1 MTGAEKNLRAGP
13 GLRRPEPQVP
23 ASVPGTKGPGLKGIV
38 QHQLDQSY
46 HSPLIEK
53 LRASGFSLKAGR
65 LTIHLAREFGFCYG
79 VERAV
84 QYAYETRAR
93 FPDRRIF
100 LTNEIIHNPRVNAE
114 LQGMGVK
121 ILSGKDF
128 QNEITQNDVVIMPA
142 FGVPVEA
149 LKEFQKKNC
158 VIVDTT
164 CGSVMSVW
172 RRVESYSR
180 DGFTSVIHGKYDHE
194 ETRAT
199 CSRAAKYLV
208 VKDKEQAKQVC
219 EYISGHGPNTRAPSP
234 FPLPLKGE
242 RIGEGEFG
250 TQSSFLAAFKDA
262 CSEGFDPDHDLGKIG
277 FANQTTMLSRESME
291 ISNMLCEALLAR
303 YGKRELRDRFR
314 YFDTI
319 CSATQDRQDAIR
331 ELGEKKMDLILVIG
345 GYKSSNTGH
354 LAEIAS
360 AFCPAYHVEDASSIL
375 SREKI
380 RHKKI
385 GAPDVLETSDWL
397 PAGEIKVGVTAG
409 ASTPNRLVE
418 EVIQRLI
425 DISL

>member
-1 MTGAEKNLRAGP
+1 MAEEGKTFRA
-13 GLRRPEPQVP
+13 
-23 ASVPGTKGPGLKGIV
+23 SFGLKGIV

-53 LRASGFSLKAGR
+53 LRAAGYALKTGR
-65 LTIHLAREFGFCYG
+65 LEIHLAREFGFCYG

-84 QYAYETRAR
+84 EYAYETRAR

-121 ILSGKDF
+121 ILADDVSRA
-128 QNEITQNDVVIMPA
+128 EITENDVVIMPA

-149 LKEFQKKNC
+149 LREFQKKGC

-172 RRVESYSR
+172 RRVEDYNK
-180 DGFTSVIHGKYDHE
+180 DGFTSVIHGHYAHE

-199 CSRAAKYLV
+199 CSRASQYLV
-208 VKDKEQAKQVC
+208 VRDKEQAEHVC
-219 EYISGHGPNTRAPSP
+219 RYIQGKMKRQA
-234 FPLPLKGE
+234 
-242 RIGEGEFG
+242 
-250 TQSSFLAAFKDA
+250 FLEEFKDA
-262 CSEGFDPDHDLGKIG
+262 CSKGFDPDRDLGKIG
-277 FANQTTMLSRESME
+277 FANQTTMLSRESTE
-291 ISNMLCEALLAR
+291 ISEMLRGALQSR
-303 YGKRELRDRFR
+303 YGAGTIPDRFR
-314 YFDTI
+314 HFDTI

-331 ELGEKKMDLILVIG
+331 VLGEKKPDVILVIG

-360 AFCPAYHVEDASSIL
+360 KFCPTYHVEDATSIL

-385 GAPDVLETSDWL
+385 GSQEVLETADWL
-397 PAGEIKVGVTAG
+397 PGGEIRVGVTAG

-425 DISL
+425 DISA

>member
-1 MTGAEKNLRAGP
+1 MTGTGNNLRTSFGI
-13 GLRRPEPQVP
+13 
-23 ASVPGTKGPGLKGIV
+23 KGIV

-53 LRASGFSLKAGR
+53 VRASGFSMKTGR
-65 LTIHLAREFGFCYG
+65 LEIHLAKEFGFCYG

-84 QYAYETRAR
+84 EYAYETRAH

-121 ILSGKDF
+121 ILTDNTSRS
-128 QNEITQNDVVIMPA
+128 EITEKDVVIMPA

-149 LKEFQKKNC
+149 LKEFQKKRC

-172 RRVESYSR
+172 RRVESYSQ

-199 CSRAAKYLV
+199 CSRAARYLV
-208 VKDKEQAKQVC
+208 VKDREQAAEVC
-219 EYISGHGPNTRAPSP
+219 RYIAGHSDRGA
-234 FPLPLKGE
+234 FLKK
-242 RIGEGEFG
+242 
-250 TQSSFLAAFKDA
+250 FKDA
-262 CSEGFDPDHDLGKIG
+262 CSEGFDPDKDLGKIG
-277 FANQTTMLSRESME
+277 FANQTTMLSRESIE
-291 ISNMLCEALLAR
+291 ISEMLREALRAR
-303 YGKRELRDRFR
+303 YGESELPDRFLH
-314 YFDTI
+314 FDTI

-331 ELGEKKMDLILVIG
+331 ELGEKKMNVILVIG
-345 GYKSSNTGH
+345 GYKSSNTSH

-360 AFCPAYHVEDASSIL
+360 EFCPAYHVEDASSIF
-375 SREKI
+375 SCEKI

-385 GAPDVLETSDWL
+385 GAQEILETSGWL

-409 ASTPNRLVE
+409 ASTPNRVVE

-425 DISL
+425 DISK

>member
-1 MTGAEKNLRAGP
+1 MAEIGKTFRT
-13 GLRRPEPQVP
+13 
-23 ASVPGTKGPGLKGIV
+23 SFGLKGIV

-53 LRASGFSLKAGR
+53 IRAGGFSLKSGR
-65 LTIHLAREFGFCYG
+65 LEIHLAKEFGFCYG

-84 QYAYETRAR
+84 EYAYETRAR

-121 ILSGKDF
+121 ILTGDALRS
-128 QNEITQNDVVIMPA
+128 EITEKDVVIMPA
-142 FGVPVEA
+142 FGVPVAA
-149 LKEFQKKNC
+149 LKEFQKKGC

-194 ETRAT
+194 ETCAT
-199 CSRAAKYLV
+199 CSRASKYLV
-208 VKDKEQAKQVC
+208 VKDKEQSRIVC
-219 EYISGHGPNTRAPSP
+219 DYITRNAQRAT
-234 FPLPLKGE
+234 FE
-242 RIGEGEFG
+242 AEF
-250 TQSSFLAAFKDA
+250 KNA
-262 CSEGFDPDHDLGKIG
+262 CSGGFDPDKDLGKIG
-277 FANQTTMLSRESME
+277 FANQTTMLSRESIE
-291 ISNMLCEALLAR
+291 ISEMLREALRVR
-303 YGKRELRDRFR
+303 YGDAGLLDRFR
-314 YFDTI
+314 HFDTI

-331 ELGEKKMDLILVIG
+331 ELGEKKMDIILVIG

-360 AFCPAYHVEDASSIL
+360 EFCPAYHVEDASSIL

-380 RHKKI
+380 RHQKI
-385 GAPDVLETSDWL
+385 GAQAITETEGWLQKKVPDLL
-397 PAGEIKVGVTAG
+397 KIGITAG

-425 DISL
+425 DISS

>member
-1 MTGAEKNLRAGP
+1 MTGVGKTFRT
-13 GLRRPEPQVP
+13 
-23 ASVPGTKGPGLKGIV
+23 SPGLKGIV
-38 QHQLDQSY
+38 QRQLDQSY

-53 LRASGFSLKAGR
+53 IRGAGFFLRMGCLE
-65 LTIHLAREFGFCYG
+65 IHLAKEFGFCYG

-84 QYAYETRAR
+84 EFAYETRAR

-114 LQGMGVK
+114 LQGMGVR
-121 ILSGKDF
+121 ILTDKASRSD
-128 QNEITQNDVVIMPA
+128 ITEKDVVIMPA
-142 FGVPVEA
+142 FGVPVDA
-149 LKEFQKKNC
+149 LKEFQKKGC

-180 DGFTSVIHGKYDHE
+180 DGFASVIHGKYDHE

-208 VKDKEQAKQVC
+208 VKGREEAAEVC
-219 EYISGHGPNTRAPSP
+219 GYIAGKRAR
-234 FPLPLKGE
+234 K
-242 RIGEGEFG
+242 
-250 TQSSFLAAFKDA
+250 TFLGKFKDA
-262 CSEGFDPDHDLGKIG
+262 CSGGLDPDKDLGKIG
-277 FANQTTMLSRESME
+277 FANQTTMLSRESTG
-291 ISNMLCEALLAR
+291 ISEMLREALRTR
-303 YGKRELRDRFR
+303 YGVGELPARFR
-314 YFDTI
+314 HFDTI

-331 ELGEKKMDLILVIG
+331 ELGEKKMNVILVIG

-360 AFCPAYHVEDASSIL
+360 EFCPVYHVEDAISIL

-380 RHKKI
+380 RHKKT
-385 GAPDVLETSDWL
+385 GTQEALETSGWL
-397 PAGEIKVGVTAG
+397 PSPNNVGRIRPLAEEGKIKVGVTAG
-409 ASTPNRLVE
+409 ASTPNRVVE

-425 DISL
+425 DISGEP

>member
-1 MTGAEKNLRAGP
+1 MAEAERMFRA
-13 GLRRPEPQVP
+13 
-23 ASVPGTKGPGLKGIV
+23 SFGLKGIV

-46 HSPLIEK
+46 HSPLIDK
-53 LRASGFSLKAGR
+53 IRTAGFSLKMGR
-65 LTIHLAREFGFCYG
+65 LEIHLAKEFGFCYG

-84 QYAYETRAR
+84 EYAYETRAR

-121 ILSGKDF
+121 ILTSDASRS
-128 QNEITQNDVVIMPA
+128 EITEKDVVIMPA
-142 FGVPVEA
+142 FGVPVDA
-149 LKEFQKKNC
+149 LKEFQEKRC

-172 RRVESYSR
+172 RRVESYSQ

-208 VKDKEQAKQVC
+208 VKDREQVAEVC
-219 EYISGHGPNTRAPSP
+219 RYIARR
-234 FPLPLKGE
+234 GE
-242 RIGEGEFG
+242 RKL
-250 TQSSFLAAFKDA
+250 FLEKFKDA
-262 CSEGFDPDHDLGKIG
+262 CSEGFDPDKDLGKIG
-277 FANQTTMLSRESME
+277 FANQTTMLSRESIA
-291 ISNMLCEALLAR
+291 ISEMLREALRVR
-303 YGKRELRDRFR
+303 YGNGELPDRFR
-314 YFDTI
+314 HFDTI

-331 ELGEKKMDLILVIG
+331 ELGEKKMDVILVIG

-354 LAEIAS
+354 LAEIA
-360 AFCPAYHVEDASSIL
+360 AEFCPAYHVEDASSLI
-375 SREKI
+375 SPEKI

-385 GAPDVLETSDWL
+385 GAQDILETEGWL
-397 PAGEIKVGVTAG
+397 LKGEIKVGVTAG
-409 ASTPNRLVE
+409 ASTPNRVVE

-425 DISL
+425 DISGASK

>member
-1 MTGAEKNLRAGP
+1 MTETGKTFRT
-13 GLRRPEPQVP
+13 
-23 ASVPGTKGPGLKGIV
+23 SFGLKGIV

-46 HSPLIEK
+46 HSPLIDK
-53 LRASGFSLKAGR
+53 IRAAGFSLKTGS
-65 LTIHLAREFGFCYG
+65 LEIHLAKEFGFCYG

-84 QYAYETRAR
+84 EYAYETRAR

-121 ILSGKDF
+121 ILTGDASRS
-128 QNEITQNDVVIMPA
+128 EITEKDVVIMPA
-142 FGVPVEA
+142 FGVPIEA
-149 LKEFQKKNC
+149 LREFQKKRC

-172 RRVESYSR
+172 RRVESYSQ

-208 VKDKEQAKQVC
+208 VKDKGQAEQVC
-219 EYISGHGPNTRAPSP
+219 QYLEGSGTRD
-234 FPLPLKGE
+234 
-242 RIGEGEFG
+242 
-250 TQSSFLAAFKDA
+250 SFLASFKDA
-262 CSEGFDPDHDLGKIG
+262 CSEGFDPDKDLGKIG
-277 FANQTTMLSRESME
+277 FANQTTMLSRESIE
-291 ISNMLCEALLAR
+291 ISNMLREALRAR
-303 YGKRELRDRFR
+303 YGDAGLPDRFR
-314 YFDTI
+314 HFDTI

-331 ELGEKKMDLILVIG
+331 KLGEKKMNVILVIG

-360 AFCPAYHVEDASSIL
+360 EFCPVYHVEDAFSIL

-380 RHKKI
+380 RHKKA
-385 GAPDVLETSDWL
+385 GAQEALETSGWL
-397 PAGEIKVGVTAG
+397 PSGEIKVGITAG
-409 ASTPNRLVE
+409 ASTPNRVVE

-425 DISL
+425 DISG

>member
-1 MTGAEKNLRAGP
+1 MSETGKNFRT
-13 GLRRPEPQVP
+13 
-23 ASVPGTKGPGLKGIV
+23 SFGLKGIV

-46 HSPLIEK
+46 YSPLIEK
-53 LRASGFSLKAGR
+53 VRAAGFSLKTGR
-65 LTIHLAREFGFCYG
+65 LDLHLAKEFGFCYG

-84 QYAYETRAR
+84 EYAYETRAR

-121 ILSGKDF
+121 ILTDDASRS
-128 QNEITQNDVVIMPA
+128 EITEKDVVIMPA

-149 LKEFQKKNC
+149 LREFQKKRC

-199 CSRAAKYLV
+199 CSRAVKYLV
-208 VKDKEQAKQVC
+208 VKDREQAEQVC
-219 EYISGHGPNTRAPSP
+219 RYIEGKIERGV
-234 FPLPLKGE
+234 FLKK
-242 RIGEGEFG
+242 
-250 TQSSFLAAFKDA
+250 FKDA
-262 CSEGFDPDHDLGKIG
+262 CSESFDPEKDLGKIG
-277 FANQTTMLSRESME
+277 FANQTTMLSRESTE
-291 ISNMLCEALLAR
+291 ISDMLRKALRAH
-303 YGKRELRDRFR
+303 YGEGELPDRFR
-314 YFDTI
+314 HFDTI

-331 ELGEKKMDLILVIG
+331 ELGEKKMDVILVIG

-360 AFCPAYHVEDASSIL
+360 EFCPAYHVEDAASIL

-385 GAPDVLETSDWL
+385 GSQEALETSGWL
-397 PAGEIKVGVTAG
+397 PTGEIKVGVTAG
-409 ASTPNRLVE
+409 ASTPNRVVE

-425 DISL
+425 EITG

>member
-1 MTGAEKNLRAGP
+1 MSMPDKTSSAG
-13 GLRRPEPQVP
+13 L
-23 ASVPGTKGPGLKGIV
+23 GLKGV
-38 QHQLDQSY
+38 VKSQLDQSY

-53 LRASGFSLKAGR
+53 IRASGFFLRSGR
-65 LTIHLAREFGFCYG
+65 LEIHLAKEFGFCYG

-84 QYAYETRAR
+84 EYAYETRAR
-93 FPDRRIF
+93 FPTRRIF

-114 LQGMGVK
+114 LQSMGIR
-121 ILSGKDF
+121 ILADSASAS
-128 QNEITQNDVVIMPA
+128 EITGKDVVIMPA

-149 LKEFQKKNC
+149 LKQFRERGC

-172 RRVESYSR
+172 RRVESYNR
-180 DGFTSVIHGKYDHE
+180 DGFTAVIHGKYDHE

-199 CSRAAKYLV
+199 CSRAEKYLV
-208 VKDKEQAKQVC
+208 VKDKEQAAVVC
-219 EYISGHGPNTRAPSP
+219 DFISEKTSRETILGRFQN
-234 FPLPLKGE
+234 
-242 RIGEGEFG
+242 
-250 TQSSFLAAFKDA
+250 A
-262 CSEGFDPDHDLGKIG
+262 CSGGFDPEKDLQKIG
-277 FANQTTMLSRESME
+277 FANQTTMLSRESIE
-291 ISNMLCEALLAR
+291 ISDMLRSALQER
-303 YGKRELRDRFR
+303 YGAGALADRFR
-314 YFDTI
+314 HFDTI

-360 AFCPAYHVEDASSIL
+360 GFCPAYHVEDASCLL

-385 GAPDVLETSDWL
+385 GTQEILETEKWL
-397 PAGEIKVGVTAG
+397 PAGEIKIGITAG

-418 EVIQRLI
+418 EVIQRIL
-425 DISL
+425 DISK

>member
-1 MTGAEKNLRAGP
+1 MTENGKSFRA
-13 GLRRPEPQVP
+13 
-23 ASVPGTKGPGLKGIV
+23 SFGLKGIV
-38 QHQLDQSY
+38 QRQLDQSY

-53 LRASGFSLKAGR
+53 VRASGFSLKTGR
-65 LTIHLAREFGFCYG
+65 LEIHLAKEFGFCYG

-84 QYAYETRAR
+84 EYAYETRAR

-121 ILSGKDF
+121 ILTDQASRS
-128 QNEITQNDVVIMPA
+128 EITEKDVVIMPA
-142 FGVPVEA
+142 FGVPIEA
-149 LKEFQKKNC
+149 LREFQEKNC

-172 RRVESYSR
+172 RRVESYSQ

-208 VKDKEQAKQVC
+208 VKDKEQAGQVC
-219 EYISGHGPNTRAPSP
+219 DHIVGLGTRD
-234 FPLPLKGE
+234 
-242 RIGEGEFG
+242 
-250 TQSSFLAAFKDA
+250 SFLVLFKDA
-262 CSEGFDPDHDLGKIG
+262 CSKGFDPDKDLGKIG
-277 FANQTTMLSRESME
+277 FANQTTMLSRESIG
-291 ISNMLCEALLAR
+291 ISEMLREALRAR
-303 YGKRELRDRFR
+303 FGNAELPARFR
-314 YFDTI
+314 HFDTI

-331 ELGEKKMDLILVIG
+331 ELGEKKMDVILVIG

-360 AFCPAYHVEDASSIL
+360 EFCPAYHVEDASSII

-380 RHKKI
+380 RYKKI
-385 GAPDVLETSDWL
+385 GAQETLETSGWL
-397 PAGEIKVGVTAG
+397 PAGEIKIGVTAG

-425 DISL
+425 DISG

>member
-1 MTGAEKNLRAGP
+1 MTEPEKTFRASFGI
-13 GLRRPEPQVP
+13 
-23 ASVPGTKGPGLKGIV
+23 KGIV

-46 HSPLIEK
+46 HSHLIEK
-53 LRASGFSLKAGR
+53 IRAEGFFMKSGR
-65 LTIHLAREFGFCYG
+65 LEIHLAKEFGFCYG

-121 ILSGKDF
+121 ILTSDASRP
-128 QNEITQNDVVIMPA
+128 EIMEKDVVIMPA
-142 FGVPVEA
+142 FGVTVEA
-149 LKEFQKKNC
+149 LREFQEKNC

-172 RRVESYSR
+172 RRVEAYSG

-208 VKDKEQAKQVC
+208 VKDKTQAARVC
-219 EYISGHGPNTRAPSP
+219 EHISGTGTRD
-234 FPLPLKGE
+234 
-242 RIGEGEFG
+242 
-250 TQSSFLAAFKDA
+250 SFLTMFKDA
-262 CSEGFDPDHDLGKIG
+262 CSAGFDPDTDLGKIG
-277 FANQTTMLSRESME
+277 FANQTTMLSRESTE
-291 ISNMLCEALLAR
+291 ISDLLRAALRGR
-303 YGKRELRDRFR
+303 YGETELQNRFR
-314 YFDTI
+314 HFDTI

-331 ELGEKKMDLILVIG
+331 ELGEIHMDVILVIG
-345 GYKSSNTGH
+345 GYRSSNTGH
-354 LAEIAS
+354 LVELAS
-360 AFCPAYHVEDASSIL
+360 EFCPAFHVEDASSLI
-375 SREKI
+375 SSAKI
-380 RHKKI
+380 RHKKNGVQEI
-385 GAPDVLETSDWL
+385 LETADWL
-397 PAGEIKVGVTAG
+397 WKSGAEPIRVGVTAG

-425 DISL
+425 DLAA

>member
-1 MTGAEKNLRAGP
+1 MTEIGKTFRT
-13 GLRRPEPQVP
+13 
-23 ASVPGTKGPGLKGIV
+23 SFGLKGIV

-46 HSPLIEK
+46 HSPLIDK
-53 LRASGFSLKAGR
+53 VRAAGFSLKSGR
-65 LTIHLAREFGFCYG
+65 LEIYLAKEFGFCYG

-84 QYAYETRAR
+84 EYAYETRAR
-93 FPDRRIF
+93 FPDRHIY

-121 ILSGKDF
+121 ILTDNASRS
-128 QNEITQNDVVIMPA
+128 EITEKDVVIMPA

-149 LKEFQKKNC
+149 LREFQEKRC

-172 RRVESYSR
+172 RRVESYSQ

-199 CSRAAKYLV
+199 CSRAAKYVV
-208 VKDKEQAKQVC
+208 VKDQEQAEQLC
-219 EYISGHGPNTRAPSP
+219 CYISGKGDRAA
-234 FPLPLKGE
+234 
-242 RIGEGEFG
+242 
-250 TQSSFLAAFKDA
+250 FLEKFKDA
-262 CSEGFDPDHDLGKIG
+262 CSASFDPDKDLGKIG
-277 FANQTTMLSRESME
+277 FANQTTMLSRESIE
-291 ISNMLCEALLAR
+291 ISEMLRAALRAR
-303 YGKRELRDRFR
+303 YGDAELPKRFR
-314 YFDTI
+314 HFDTI

-331 ELGEKKMDLILVIG
+331 ELGEKKMAVILVIG

-360 AFCPAYHVEDASSIL
+360 EFCPAYHVEDASSIL

-385 GAPDVLETSDWL
+385 GAQEAIETSGWL
-397 PAGEIKVGVTAG
+397 PAGEIKVGITAG

-425 DISL
+425 DISG

>member
-1 MTGAEKNLRAGP
+1 MTEIGKTFRTSFGI
-13 GLRRPEPQVP
+13 
-23 ASVPGTKGPGLKGIV
+23 KGIV

-46 HSPLIEK
+46 HSPLIDK
-53 LRASGFSLKAGR
+53 IRAAGFSLKTGR
-65 LTIHLAREFGFCYG
+65 LEICLAKEFGFCYG

-84 QYAYETRAR
+84 EFAYETRAR

-121 ILSGKDF
+121 ILTDNASRS
-128 QNEITQNDVVIMPA
+128 EITEKDVVIMPA

-149 LKEFQKKNC
+149 LKEFQKKGC

-172 RRVESYSR
+172 RRVESYSQ

-199 CSRAAKYLV
+199 CSRASKYLV
-208 VKDKEQAKQVC
+208 VKDRRQAEQVC
-219 EYISGHGPNTRAPSP
+219 KYISGN
-234 FPLPLKGE
+234 GE
-242 RIGEGEFG
+242 KEA
-250 TQSSFLAAFKDA
+250 FLETFKDA
-262 CSEGFDPDHDLGKIG
+262 CSEGFDPDKDLGKIG
-277 FANQTTMLSRESME
+277 FANQTTMLSRESIE
-291 ISNMLCEALLAR
+291 ISDMLRETLGAR
-303 YGKRELRDRFR
+303 YGIAQLPDRFR
-314 YFDTI
+314 HFDTI

-331 ELGEKKMDLILVIG
+331 ELGEKRMDVILVIG

-360 AFCPAYHVEDASSIL
+360 EFCPAFHVEDASSIL

-380 RHKKI
+380 RHKKT
-385 GAPDVLETSDWL
+385 GAQETLETSGWL
-397 PAGEIKVGVTAG
+397 PAGEIRVGITAG

-425 DISL
+425 DMSGAK